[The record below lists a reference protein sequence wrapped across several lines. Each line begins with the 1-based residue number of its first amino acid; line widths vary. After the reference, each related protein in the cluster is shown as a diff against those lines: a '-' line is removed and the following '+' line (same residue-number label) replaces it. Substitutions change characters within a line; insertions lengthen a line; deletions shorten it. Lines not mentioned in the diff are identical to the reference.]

1 MRGGKITQH
10 SGAAAGIGG
19 TQFQKGQFVGR
30 QKIEDSLDPKQPP
43 MEMTFFGSSV
53 ERTNTAQ
60 KTVTDNLK
68 RKETGSGS
76 PKRNNSPNKQG
87 SP

>member
-19 TQFQKGQFVGR
+19 KQFQKGQFVGK

-53 ERTNTAQ
+53 DRTNLAQ
-60 KTVTDNLK
+60 KTVTENFG
-68 RKETGSGS
+68 RKDTSSGS
-76 PKRNNSPNKQG
+76 PKRNNSPKVQG